1 MKVES
6 EEIDEEM
13 WEHHSR
19 RIKLDRVWIFV
30 RVRNYPLI
38 VEESSCCENDLE
50 DKKSIQSTRLI
61 QKSTLFAGINDW

>member
-1 MKVES
+1 
-6 EEIDEEM
+6 
-13 WEHHSR
+13 
-19 RIKLDRVWIFV
+19 V

-61 QKSTLFAGINDW
+61 QKSTLFAGIND